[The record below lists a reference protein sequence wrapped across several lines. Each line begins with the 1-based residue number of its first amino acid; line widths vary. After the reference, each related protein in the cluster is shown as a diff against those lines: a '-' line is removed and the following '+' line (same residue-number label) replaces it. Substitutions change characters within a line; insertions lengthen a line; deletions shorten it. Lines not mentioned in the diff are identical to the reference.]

1 MKSPQKLQNKLL
13 PLLKSNPNLHVLP
26 NPELPWDDLLL
37 KEVSY
42 VVADYVNSSKSV
54 IESDDP
60 LREWLDEVRFY
71 FADLK
76 PRQ

>member
-1 MKSPQKLQNKLL
+1 MKSLNKLQQKLLS
-13 PLLKSNPNLHVLP
+13 LLKSNPKLHVMP
-26 NPELPWDDLLL
+26 NPETPWNDIML
-37 KEVSY
+37 KEVAS
-42 VVADYVNSSKSV
+42 VVFDYVNQSKSV

>member
-1 MKSPQKLQNKLL
+1 MKSPQKLQSKLL
-13 PLLKSNPNLHVLP
+13 PLLKSNPKLHVLP
-26 NPELPWDDLLL
+26 HPELPWDDLLL
-37 KEVSY
+37 REVSY
-42 VVADYVNSSKSV
+42 VVADYVNNSKSV

>member
-1 MKSPQKLQNKLL
+1 MKSPQKLQQKLL
-13 PLLKSNPNLHVLP
+13 TLLHRTPALHVLP

-37 KEVSY
+37 KEVAF
-42 VVADYVNSSKSV
+42 VVTDFVNQSKDV

-71 FADLK
+71 FADSK
-76 PRQ
+76 VR

>member
-1 MKSPQKLQNKLL
+1 MKNPQKLQSKLL
-13 PLLKSNPNLHVLP
+13 PLLKSNPKLHVLP
-26 NPELPWDDLLL
+26 NPNLPWDDLLL

>member
-1 MKSPQKLQNKLL
+1 
-13 PLLKSNPNLHVLP
+13 V
-26 NPELPWDDLLL
+26 
-37 KEVSY
+37 VS
-42 VVADYVNSSKSV
+42 DYVNNSKSV

-76 PRQ
+76 PR

>member
-1 MKSPQKLQNKLL
+1 MKDPQKLQRKLL
-13 PLLKSNPNLHVLP
+13 SLLKSNPKLHVLP
-26 NPELPWDDLLL
+26 NPELPWDDLMLR
-37 KEVSY
+37 EVGA
-42 VVADYVNSSKSV
+42 VVSDYVNQSKSV
-54 IESDDP
+54 IETDDP